1 MERDWKRERGTRGVA
16 RLCVGE
22 SMWMQRG
29 GGGGGGDRV
38 R

>member
-22 SMWMQRG
+22 SMWMQG
-29 GGGGGGDRV
+29 GTE
-38 R
+38 